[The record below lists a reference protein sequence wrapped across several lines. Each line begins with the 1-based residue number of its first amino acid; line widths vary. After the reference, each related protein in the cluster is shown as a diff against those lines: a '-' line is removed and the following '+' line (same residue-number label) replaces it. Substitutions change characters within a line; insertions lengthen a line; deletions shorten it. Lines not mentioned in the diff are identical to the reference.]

1 VRYEVGDGFKV
12 LFWHDVWCEE
22 LPLKILFLELF
33 TIACGRMHGHRRI
46 CRPRLICGMS
56 IPLGNRIVIT
66 ENKREWNGM
75 ECLFLLFS
83 LVITHIL

>member
-33 TIACGRMHGHRRI
+33 TIACGRMLVVG
-46 CRPRLICGMS
+46 CLVCGMS

-66 ENKREWNGM
+66 ENKREWNRM
-75 ECLFLLFS
+75 SISTL
-83 LVITHIL
+83 